1 MLTCGQINDL
11 IYLKH
16 EIGNLFIKSL
26 TEKKA
31 VFKNNSRKNVI
42 IHPKYTFFVK
52 MLVVESFTK
61 LQKPSFEKKFYFQVL
76 LFENE

>member
-26 TEKKA
+26 TEK
-31 VFKNNSRKNVI
+31 N
-42 IHPKYTFFVK
+42 
-52 MLVVESFTK
+52 K
-61 LQKPSFEKKFYFQVL
+61 LSLKTIL
-76 LFENE
+76 GRT

>member
-26 TEKKA
+26 TEKKLSL
-31 VFKNNSRKNVI
+31 KTILGR
-42 IHPKYTFFVK
+42 T
-52 MLVVESFTK
+52 
-61 LQKPSFEKKFYFQVL
+61 
-76 LFENE
+76 